1 MLTSTTNK
9 YSFMTLNKEVIF
21 FRSDIPE
28 YVYNSLRKNAKTWI
42 ALKNSIISHGYIVI
56 LLK

>member
-1 MLTSTTNK
+1 
-9 YSFMTLNKEVIF
+9 MTLNKEVIF